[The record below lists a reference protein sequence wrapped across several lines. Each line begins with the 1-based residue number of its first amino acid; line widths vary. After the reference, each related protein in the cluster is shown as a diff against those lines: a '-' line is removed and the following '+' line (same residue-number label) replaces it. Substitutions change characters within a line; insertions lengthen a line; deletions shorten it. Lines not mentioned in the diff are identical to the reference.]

1 MATWYPGA
9 MTYCQWSQANSFLN
23 DFKSQSNEIK
33 NSIHEQTRTISDHTK
48 TIVASNEQMLSAL
61 SDGFNRLSDIN
72 MIGFSEVLSAIEA
85 MHSDFNYNFGILIQ
99 RVEYQN
105 SLLNSILHTLQTPFE
120 TQVREYYSKGCLLT
134 QQGLLDSAVDYFN
147 RSLSLPTGDIFFPSY
162 YQLGRLFLI
171 GKEETINIINP
182 KKATDYLL
190 IANKFGTG
198 ILRIN
203 EAFRPILAD
212 CKFFTSLSY
221 YFQLGEKSDSS
232 NNHLIENAIK
242 YGQEA
247 VLLNPN
253 LSQGFYHLAKYF
265 SYKNDVDMLLL
276 NLKKAIEID
285 RDYAFKYEQDR
296 VFENHKT
303 EITSLL
309 TTLKDLKRTST
320 EPKLIQ
326 AKRYITQLEQ
336 KNISKSTNLY
346 GEFQNLK
353 KLVQLAEIDFQTH
366 TYFGFDDCQSKL
378 DTL

>member
-9 MTYCQWSQANSFLN
+9 MTYWQWCQANSFLN
-23 DFKSQSNEIK
+23 DFKSQSNQIK
-33 NSIHEQTRTISDHTK
+33 NSIHEQTRTISDQTK

-61 SDGFNRLSDIN
+61 TDGFNHLAVIN
-72 MIGFSEVLSAIEA
+72 EHGFNRVTSAIEA
-85 MHSDFNYNFGILIQ
+85 MHSDLNYNFGVLIQ

-134 QQGLLDSAVDYFN
+134 QQGLLDLAVDYFN

-162 YQLGRLFLI
+162 YQLGRLYLT
-171 GKEETINIINP
+171 GKEETINIIDP
-182 KKATDYLL
+182 KKATEYLQL
-190 IANKFGTG
+190 ANKFGTG
-198 ILRIN
+198 ILRTN

-212 CKFFTSLSY
+212 CKFFISQSY
-221 YFQLGEKSDSS
+221 YFQLRGKNDSFE
-232 NNHLIENAIK
+232 NDLIENAIK
-242 YGQEA
+242 YSQEA
-247 VLLNPN
+247 VSLNPN

-265 SYKNDVDMLLL
+265 SYKNDVDKLLL

-296 VFENHKT
+296 VFENHKSA
-303 EITSLL
+303 ITGLL
-309 TTLKDLKRTST
+309 ANLKELKRRST

-326 AKRYITQLEQ
+326 AKNYITQLEQ
-336 KNISKSTNLY
+336 KSISKSSNLY

-353 KLVQLAEIDFQTH
+353 KFVQLAEKDFQTH